1 MLFEQFPEQE
11 KTSTKNLLAIVSRGE
26 FRASREEILAIVMS
40 EHEAK
45 IEGLARHVLAKRTK
59 QERRAWLD
67 EFERKHG
74 LQLTE
79 ELKLRI
85 LELSKTKRSD
95 G

>member
-11 KTSTKNLLAIVSRGE
+11 KTSTKNLLGIVSRGE

-59 QERRAWLD
+59 QERRSWLD

>member
-11 KTSTKNLLAIVSRGE
+11 KTSTKNLLGIVNRGE